1 MESMTEERVVL
12 VTTSSEEEAMK
23 IGRALVDR
31 KLAACVNVLGQ
42 VRSIFR
48 WEGRVADEPE
58 YLMVIKTTQARFQT
72 LAQEIKSLH
81 SYDVPEIIA
90 LPITQGLAEYL
101 TWVREE
107 TA

>member
-1 MESMTEERVVL
+1 MGGASMEQVVL

-23 IGRALVDR
+23 IGRVLVDR

-58 YLMVIKTTQARFQT
+58 YLMVIKTTDARFDQ
-72 LAQEIKSLH
+72 LAQEIKTLH
-81 SYDVPEIIA
+81 SYSVPEIIA
-90 LPITQGLAEYL
+90 LPIAQGLNEYL

-107 TA
+107 TT

>member
-1 MESMTEERVVL
+1 MVL

-23 IGRALVDR
+23 IGRALVER
-31 KLAACVNVLGQ
+31 KLAACVNVLGR

-58 YLMVIKTTQARFQT
+58 YLMVIKTTAARFDQLT
-72 LAQEIKSLH
+72 QEIKTLH
-81 SYDVPEIIA
+81 SYSVPEVIA
-90 LPITQGLAEYL
+90 LPIVQGLNEYL

-107 TA
+107 TT